1 LRSVFDCQLQ
11 ITNYKFMADVN
22 LIVDGKKVTAPAGT
36 LLIEACKSAGIE
48 VPSFCYYPG
57 LSLCGACRMCVVKIE
72 KMPKLQT
79 ACTTVVGEGM
89 IVTTESDEVR
99 QARKGT
105 VEILLGN
112 HPLDCPVCDAGGE
125 CELQDMTFSYGAS
138 ESRFTEAKNHKE
150 ELQWSPVVYFDRPRC
165 IMCFRCVRVCGE
177 GMDVWALGVQNRGVS
192 SIIAPNISAPDQDAH
207 LDCEECGMCID
218 ICPVGALTSGAY
230 RYKTRPWEMHH
241 VGTICTHCGDGCK
254 TTLGVRQ
261 CETGAEIVRGDN
273 RDKSGINGDFLCV
286 KGRYAFDFVHHADR
300 LTEPL
305 IRKNGKLMPAT
316 WEDAFELI
324 GKRFREVRDEVNN
337 GSHGGSAIG
346 VIGSNRTTNE
356 ENYLLSKFA
365 RVVLKTNNVD
375 HHRTA
380 DYPALAAALH
390 GKPGKTA
397 SMRDVL
403 NAPAILLIGND
414 PTNQHPLL
422 AWQIRTNVRLRH
434 AKLYVI
440 NSAPIKLR
448 RQAAGFGLLP
458 PGVEAKA
465 VGFFAGDDSLLD
477 SLVSDGTSRDAWIA
491 LRERIRA
498 EQNLVIAFGSEV
510 RGHDIAKLAEFAA
523 TLTGAKLICLGDYA
537 NSRGASEM
545 GLYPDLLPGY
555 EPLSETVRFQ
565 QEWGKLPAEKGL
577 SLPEMMEAAKAGK
590 LKALYVVGSNP
601 VGRLG
606 VDPFALAKAFVVV
619 QDMFLTETATIA
631 DVILPAAN
639 AYEKTGTY
647 TNTCGDLQLVKKAGE
662 VSNTKPDFEMIVRI
676 ADAMGCDVS
685 GLVPFGSGTHSDM
698 GQTRGAQSGEAD
710 RHAVWL
716 EAHNLEPKMT
726 PFDPMAILD
735 EVQRVV
741 AGYDV
746 SRVNLL
752 AGTDQHLEIAE
763 SGASLIQDP
772 ELIVPANDDLFSSG
786 TLGRYSKTL
795 NSVIENKSAVP
806 EVAAD

>member
-1 LRSVFDCQLQ
+1 
-11 ITNYKFMADVN
+11 MPDVT
-22 LIVDGKKVTAPAGT
+22 LTVDGKKITAPAGS
-36 LLIEACKSAGIE
+36 LLIEACKSVGIE
-48 VPSFCYYPG
+48 IPSFCYYPG
-57 LSLCGACRMCVVKIE
+57 LSLQGACRMCVVKIE

-79 ACTTVVGEGM
+79 ACTTTVTEGM
-89 IVTTESDEVR
+89 IVATDSDEVR
-99 QARKGT
+99 QARKAMLEF
-105 VEILLGN
+105 VLGN

-138 ESRFTEAKNHKE
+138 ESKFAEAKNHKE
-150 ELQWSPVVYFDRPRC
+150 EQQWSPVVYFDRPRC
-165 IMCFRCVRVCGE
+165 ILCYRCVRVCGE

-192 SIIAPNISAPDQDAH
+192 SIIAPNEADH

-230 RYKTRPWEMHH
+230 RYKTRPWEMNH

-254 TTLGVRQ
+254 TTLGVRR
-261 CETGAEIVRGDN
+261 CDTGMEIVRGDN
-273 RDKSGINGDFLCV
+273 RDKSGINNDFLCI
-286 KGRYAFDFVHHADR
+286 KGRYAFDFAHHKDR

-305 IRKNGKLMPAT
+305 IRKNGKLTPAT
-316 WEDAFELI
+316 WEEAFELI
-324 GKRFREVRDEVNN
+324 GKRFREVRDDANN
-337 GSHGGSAIG
+337 ETHDGGSAIG

-365 RVVLKTNNVD
+365 RVVLRTNNID

-403 NAPAILLIGND
+403 TAPAILLIGND

-422 AWQIRTNVRLRH
+422 AWQIRTNVRLRR

-458 PGVEAKA
+458 AGAEAKA
-465 VGFFAGDDSLLD
+465 VAFLGGDESQLD
-477 SLVSDGTSRDAWIA
+477 SLVDSKASDGTSRDAWIA
-491 LRERIRA
+491 LRDKIRA
-498 EQNLVIAFGSEV
+498 EQNMVIAFGSEL
-510 RGHDIAKLAEFAA
+510 RGHEIEKLVSLAS

-555 EPLSETVRFQ
+555 EPVAGAAKFQ

-577 SLPEMMEAAKAGK
+577 SLPEMVEAAKTGK

-606 VDPFALAKAFVVV
+606 IDPFVFSKSFVVV
-619 QDMFLTETATIA
+619 QDMFLTETAALA

-662 VSNTKPDFEMIVRI
+662 VTNTKPDFEMIVRI
-676 ADAMGCDVS
+676 ADAMGSDVS

-735 EVQRVV
+735 EIQRVV
-741 AGYDV
+741 AGYDI

-752 AGTDQHLEIAE
+752 AGNDQHLEIADG
-763 SGASLIQDP
+763 GASAIQNP
-772 ELIVPANDDLFSSG
+772 ELIAPAKDDLFSSG
-786 TLGRYSKTL
+786 TLGRYSKAL
-795 NSVIENKSAVP
+795 NSVFENKNKSADS